1 MSSKAVVRMIKI
13 LNFTNISQVAV
24 GMVYFFYSMRLPR
37 ASLVTLFLRHLQVDI
52 NNQLD
57 ILNLS
62 IQEPGLIFSSVECQ
76 DWPGRRAGDEDDDK
90 EGLYSGQ
97 VCDDARLRG
106 GGVEDHKD
114 EYLWHETMT
123 TPTIPR
129 GQCDTPCRIW
139 PVPTFV
145 IQDLTQWQCSAEGRG
160 QHEVFP
166 SSVPCQHLYPNTVV
180 GPSRRRCLASG
191 TTKRQSTLEILN
203 SHENQF
209 EILMHLWELL

>member
-37 ASLVTLFLRHLQVDI
+37 ASLVTLFLWHLPVDI

-145 IQDLTQWQCSAEGRG
+145 IQDLTQWQCSARG
-160 QHEVFP
+160 PHEVFP
-166 SSVPCQHLYPNTVV
+166 SSFSSLSKFL
-180 GPSRRRCLASG
+180 PSFTQFSDQEGGDVWSQGQPRD
-191 TTKRQSTLEILN
+191 RQYTLEILN
-203 SHENQF
+203 SRDDLF
-209 EILMHLWELL
+209 